1 MLALG
6 EKRLTFYCLATLK
19 ETFLTKRIPTTPCR
33 GIPTNHPYSSLLF
46 LNTFQGSPSQLYS
59 HHHPSSNW
67 TFSSD
72 CPGQRGECT
81 PSYPKHP
88 SNQICAGDLIL
99 AFVFIPCLCLSH
111 IFTSLH
117 PLSIPFTFYKYVGG
131 QPLFFLPHK
140 PSPSPLPPIMQN
152 AGSALGCSWRPSL
165 LCFALLGEDGAL

>member
-1 MLALG
+1 MSCFHTYTPPNSLCIVYVMLALG

-99 AFVFIPCLCLSH
+99 AFVFIPCLCLS
-111 IFTSLH
+111 TSLLH
-117 PLSIPFTFYKYVGG
+117 CTPC
-131 QPLFFLPHK
+131 LF
-140 PSPSPLPPIMQN
+140 
-152 AGSALGCSWRPSL
+152 PSL
-165 LCFALLGEDGAL
+165 FINMWGGSLCFSSHTSQARVRCL